1 VLPDIT
7 IKTSDFLIIGPLH
20 FKIFGLLVAIGIFAG
35 RALALYRGKQAGINR
50 EEIDDAILYTV
61 IPAFLFAHFFEV
73 VFYHPARFSQD
84 GLIYLLRFWD
94 GLSSFGG
101 FFGGLA
107 GFLFFVRKK
116 KVRFPLVF
124 AECILQGLVLG
135 WIFGR
140 LGCTIV
146 FDHPGVLSNF
156 FLAFQQPG
164 GSRHN
169 LGFYEFLFT
178 LLILL
183 PTILI
188 LHRLK
193 AKPGSYSAA
202 VLILYTPVRFFLD
215 FLRVDA
221 GHNGDIRYF
230 SLTPG
235 QYGCII
241 FFVLGVIIAIKLI
254 KSPSSPQSPP
264 PSVPI
269 SQPATKPKNKRR
281 KK

>member
-1 VLPDIT
+1 
-7 IKTSDFLIIGPLH
+7 
-20 FKIFGLLVAIGIFAG
+20 
-35 RALALYRGKQAGINR
+35 
-50 EEIDDAILYTV
+50 
-61 IPAFLFAHFFEV
+61 
-73 VFYHPARFSQD
+73 
-84 GLIYLLRFWD
+84 
-94 GLSSFGG
+94 
-101 FFGGLA
+101 
-107 GFLFFVRKK
+107 
-116 KVRFPLVF
+116 VF

-269 SQPATKPKNKRR
+269 SQTAAKPKNKRR